1 MRESGIAKSI
11 QGILIWM
18 AAILLLA
25 SCEPRSLGTATPTGI
40 PEMATVSPT
49 PSPIPT
55 QAQTPTPLVPALAG
69 TPHFRPSE
77 AINPDNVERLTLLAT
92 YGSGYAS
99 QLAWSPDGSQVAAA
113 TTRGIVIFSGGDLAY
128 KFTLPT
134 PYPLLSLAYSPDGSR
149 LAAGSSGGKIMVWEL
164 QSGKVIT
171 ELQAG
176 YQAVAALVFSQ
187 DGSQLSASTGDS
199 LVHLWDTSDWTK
211 DYTLKGHQSA
221 PSLLQFSADGKTLF
235 SFTPQEQV
243 RRWLLP
249 GGTAGKELYI
259 GIDSLKNSALAGAF
273 SGDGACFAAAQD
285 NTVRLF
291 DATRGTTLFLIPSFQ
306 GRVTAVA
313 LNPNCSLL
321 GAVDSSRLT
330 LWDISQPA
338 PVQVL
343 ELPLEIIPGSLIF
356 SPDESK
362 ILLGSPALSALDI
375 GSQTIVPLSGAGF
388 LSGSALNRVY
398 QPESDTL
405 TRAFIEGAVL
415 QTRLEDGSTGWAV
428 LPGQQWNVS
437 AASRDGEWVAG
448 GGVDGLV
455 SIWNINSPAAARFS
469 FYPDRTR
476 SPSTSLAVD
485 PASQWLAA
493 ANAAG
498 KVWIIGLADGS
509 TLAELQPGFPASALG
524 FSPSGNLLLAAG
536 RGQIRVYQAGVDN
549 TWSEISGFEGL
560 LPAFQPDDTILFRSY
575 GEDNFAVIFANPLTG
590 KAVNQLVTPPGEL
603 ALSGDGTLLAVSG
616 LQLQFYGLPDGNLL
630 YSVDTG
636 SRYAHVFFN
645 RDNTLLTTI
654 TWDGVVQLW
663 GIENK

>member
-1 MRESGIAKSI
+1 MMKISKEIY
-11 QGILIWM
+11 
-18 AAILLLA
+18 LLLIIVVVVSGCKPFSVPSAPATSTPGQPATA
-25 SCEPRSLGTATPTGI
+25 SPS
-40 PEMATVSPT
+40 

-55 QAQTPTPLVPALAG
+55 QAPTSTPLVPALAG
-69 TPHFRPSE
+69 TPHFSPSE

-92 YGSGYAS
+92 YGSGYAT

-113 TTRGIVIFSGGDLAY
+113 TTRGIAIFSAGDLAF

-134 PYPLLSLAYSPDGSR
+134 PYPLLSLAFSPDGSR
-149 LAAGSSGGKIMVWEL
+149 LAAGSAGGKIMVWEL

-199 LVHLWDTSDWTK
+199 LVHLWDTSDWSK

-235 SFTPQEQV
+235 SYTLKEQV
-243 RRWLLP
+243 RRWQLP

-259 GIDSLKNSALAGAF
+259 GIDSLKNSALAGDF
-273 SGDGACFAAAQD
+273 SGDGTCFAAAQD
-285 NTVRLF
+285 NTIRLF
-291 DATRGTTLFLIPSFQ
+291 DTAKGSTLFLITSFQ

-313 LNPNCSLL
+313 LNPDCSLL
-321 GAVDSSRLT
+321 GAVDSNRLT
-330 LWDISQPA
+330 LWDINQPTPA
-338 PVQVL
+338 QVL
-343 ELPLEIIPGSLIF
+343 EFPLEIIPGSLGF
-356 SPDESK
+356 SPDGSK
-362 ILLGSPALSALDI
+362 ILLGSPALAVLDI
-375 GSQTIVPLSGAGF
+375 GSQAIVPLSGAGF
-388 LSGSALNRVY
+388 LSGSALNQVY
-398 QPESDTL
+398 LPESDTL
-405 TRAFIEGAVL
+405 TRALVEGSVL
-415 QTRLEDGSTGWAV
+415 QTRLDDGSTG
-428 LPGQQWNVS
+428 LTLLTGQQWNVS
-437 AASRDGEWVAG
+437 ASSLDGKWIAG
-448 GGVDGLV
+448 GGVDGQV
-455 SIWNINSPAAARFS
+455 SIWNINSPAAAMFS

-498 KVWIIGLADGS
+498 KVWVISLADGS
-509 TLAELQPGFPASALG
+509 TLAELQPGFPASTLG
-524 FSPSGNLLLAAG
+524 FSPSDNLLLAAG
-536 RGQIRVYQAGVDN
+536 RGQIRVYQAGDGN
-549 TWSEISGFEGL
+549 IWSEISAFEGL
-560 LPAFQPDDTILFRSY
+560 LPAFQLDDTILFRSY
-575 GEDNFAVIFANPLTG
+575 GEDSYAVTFANPLTG
-590 KAVNQLVTPPGEL
+590 KVVNQLVTPPGEL

-616 LQLQFYGLPDGNLL
+616 LQLQFYSLPDGNLL

-636 SRYAHVFFN
+636 RLYAHVFYN